1 MTTPPPVF
9 AAVDIGASSGRVI
22 AGRVAPGVLELD
34 EVHRF
39 VNRPVRVRGTL
50 HWDILGLY
58 GEALEGLRKLG
69 ASDAPASIGIDTWA
83 VDYGL
88 LDARGALIG
97 NPVHYRDCRTDG
109 VMGRVLETIPS
120 ADIYGTTGLQFLP
133 FNTLYQ
139 LAAEP
144 SGRLDDAAGLLLIPD
159 LLAYWL
165 TDCSGAE
172 RTNASTTQLYDVRTG
187 TWSADLAARAGIPA
201 RLLPPL
207 RDPGTVIG
215 PLTPDAAEA
224 TGLDPDTPVVAVG
237 SHDTASAVVGVPAI
251 GRDFAYISCGTWS
264 LVGVELDKPVLTP
277 ESREANFT
285 NEVGVDGTIRYLR
298 NVMGL
303 WLLQECVRVWS
314 AQALPADLP
323 TLLDQA
329 AHEPPFRSVVDPDAP
344 EFLPPGDMPARI
356 ARYCRRTGRP
366 VPETPAAVVRCV
378 IESLALAYRRTVR
391 DAARLSGTPIETIHL
406 VGGGA
411 RNTLLCQLTADACGI
426 PVVAGPVEA
435 TAIGNLMMQARA
447 ADIVHDLSETRSLI
461 AATHTLRRY
470 EPTGSPTSWDVFE
483 LNANWTAKNG

>member
-39 VNRPVRVRGTL
+39 INRPVRVRGTL

-58 GEALEGLRKLG
+58 GEALEGLRKL
-69 ASDAPASIGIDTWA
+69 ATTSTPASIGIDTWA

-88 LDARGALIG
+88 LDARGGLMG
-97 NPVHYRDCRTDG
+97 NPVHYRDTRTDG
-109 VMGRVLETIPS
+109 VMDRVLESIPRS
-120 ADIYGTTGLQFLP
+120 DVYGVTGLQFLP

-139 LAAEP
+139 LAAE
-144 SGRLDDAAGLLLIPD
+144 SGARLDEATGLLLIPD

-187 TWSADLAARAGIPA
+187 TWSVELAARAGIPA

-215 PLTPDAAEA
+215 PLTCDAAEA

-237 SHDTASAVVGVPAI
+237 SHDTASAVVGVPAT

-303 WLLQECVRVWS
+303 WLLQECVRVWNS
-314 AQALPADLP
+314 QGHPADLP
-323 TLLDQA
+323 TLLEQA
-329 AHEPPFRSVVDPDAP
+329 ARETPFRFVINPDDP

-356 ARYCRRTGRP
+356 ARYCRRTGQP
-366 VPETPAAVVRCV
+366 TPETPAAIVRCV

-391 DAARLSGTPIETIHL
+391 DAARLSGTQVGTIHL

-447 ADIVHDLSETRSLI
+447 AGVVGDLAETRALI
-461 AATHTLRRY
+461 AATNTLHRY
-470 EPTGSPTSWDVFE
+470 EPTGSSGAWDTLEAF
-483 LNANWTAKNG
+483 AS